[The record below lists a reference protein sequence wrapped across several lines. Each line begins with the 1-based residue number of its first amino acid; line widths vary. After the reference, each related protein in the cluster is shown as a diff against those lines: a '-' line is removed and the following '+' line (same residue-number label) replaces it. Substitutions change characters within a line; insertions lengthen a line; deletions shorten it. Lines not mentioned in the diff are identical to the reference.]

1 MKFIKRLLI
10 WATVLITSAGANH
23 VTDNPVIIE
32 STIPTTAY
40 IETFENTTIPTEAT
54 VEVVDDM
61 ITFITP
67 ENNTDPYDSKESYY
81 GNWTDYT
88 EGTSYGITTMEVT
101 EDGEYLRICVNC
113 CFDAGKRLIW
123 TWEMVGEYDYSENA
137 VYYWDGVCKD
147 VVSNDDGTM
156 QEFIR
161 YTNGNGILVF
171 RDGIM
176 HWHEAVEQSGDMCQ
190 FVKCK

>member
-1 MKFIKRLLI
+1 MKLIKRFLI
-10 WATVLITSAGANH
+10 WVTILITSAGANYA
-23 VTDNPVIIE
+23 DDKPAIIE
-32 STIPTTAY
+32 STIPATAY
-40 IETFENTTIPTEAT
+40 IETFENNTIPIETK
-54 VEVVDDM
+54 VEIDEN
-61 ITFITP
+61 IIEFIAP
-67 ENNTDPYDSKESYY
+67 EDNTDPYDSKESYY
-81 GNWTDYT
+81 GNWTDYID
-88 EGTSYGITTMEVT
+88 GTSYGITTMEVT
-101 EDGEYLRICVNC
+101 KDGEYLRICVNC
-113 CFDAGKRLIW
+113 CFDASKHLVW
-123 TWEMVGEYDYSENA
+123 TWEMIGEYDYSENA

-176 HWHEAVEQSGDMCQ
+176 HWHEAVEHNGDMCL

>member
-1 MKFIKRLLI
+1 MKFVKRLLI
-10 WATVLITSAGANH
+10 WATVLITSAGAGHTANE
-23 VTDNPVIIE
+23 PIIIE
-32 STIPTTAY
+32 STIPTIAY

-54 VEVVDDM
+54 VEVVDDI

-81 GNWTDYT
+81 GNWTDYA

-101 EDGEYLRICVNC
+101 EDGEYLRIRVNC